1 MAITVMMKVSPRARN
16 GIMRLARQ
24 QKTRAWVI
32 LDSLLPAALLESNSS
47 SIQQKPKDAH
57 KSAKISRVLPIPQET
72 T

>member
-16 GIMRLARQ
+16 GILRLARQ

-47 SIQQKPKDAH
+47 SIQQKPKDAQ
-57 KSAKISRVLPIPQET
+57 SAKNVRVLLSSSQQG
-72 T
+72 